1 MAMKTRLLRVAYA
14 GFLQIALSLLF
25 LRFCNP
31 AGAEQTHPNTGASQN
46 CGAVALAQ
54 LAHALQLAPD
64 AEQAILKAPA
74 PPGGFSLAE
83 LKAIGAEN
91 GLHLEAVRLAK
102 ETEIPIP
109 CIVHWKIGH
118 YGVIV
123 AKRTS
128 HYQVLDG
135 LSGRG
140 VWLSAQLIHIN
151 GSGAFLVAEQAMPTQ
166 WQQLSPEESALLRA
180 GHLCNDPC
188 TLDMPDDEDPPTDC
202 CDDNDDQDADCD
214 PPSANDGPS
223 EDGDD
228 DDPTATTLL
237 LRHGHGPLARQRV
250 CKSMA
255 GGPPVALQ
263 NQQ

>member
-83 LKAIGAEN
+83 LKILGAES
-91 GLHLEAVRLAK
+91 GLKLEAVRLAK
-102 ETEIPIP
+102 DTELPVP
-109 CIVHWKIGH
+109 CIVHWKMGH

-123 AKRTS
+123 GKRS
-128 HYQVLDG
+128 SKFEMMDG
-135 LSGRG
+135 LTGRP
-140 VWLSAQLIHIN
+140 VW
-151 GSGAFLVAEQAMPTQ
+151 
-166 WQQLSPEESALLRA
+166 
-180 GHLCNDPC
+180 
-188 TLDMPDDEDPPTDC
+188 
-202 CDDNDDQDADCD
+202 
-214 PPSANDGPS
+214 
-223 EDGDD
+223 
-228 DDPTATTLL
+228 
-237 LRHGHGPLARQRV
+237 
-250 CKSMA
+250 
-255 GGPPVALQ
+255 
-263 NQQ
+263 